1 MIATAAL
8 SQRCLSDRETELNH
22 LGGIL
27 YLELIELKEELCF
40 EKQEL
45 DHLKKQR
52 SEVQQARNDISEQIN
67 LYQQV
72 KEADVRTTLHE
83 IKGMRQRRDDLDEET
98 EMLSSETEFIGTQ
111 NDELIQKIE
120 KLLESEK
127 VQDIFTTRAKD
138 QKRQATSQ
146 KSSRYLR
153 RQKRLMNQCSQNSC
167 CSMDSWESLQ
177 ESFQSLEFIDKNGT
191 LHAKTSKKRK

>member
-1 MIATAAL
+1 MIATAAP
-8 SQRCLSDRETELNH
+8 SQRCLSDQETQLNH

-27 YLELIELKEELCF
+27 FLELIELKEELCF

-52 SEVQQARNDISEQIN
+52 SEVQQAKNDISGQVN

-72 KEADVRTTLHE
+72 KEANLGATLHE
-83 IKGMRQRRDDLDEET
+83 IKGMRQQRDDLDEEI
-98 EMLSSETEFIGTQ
+98 EMLSSETEFIETQ
-111 NDELIQKIE
+111 NSELIEKIE
-120 KLLESEK
+120 KLLESER
-127 VQDIFTTRAKD
+127 VQDIFTTREKNQQRKAD
-138 QKRQATSQ
+138 SQ

-167 CSMDSWESLQ
+167 SSMDSWESLQ
-177 ESFQSLEFIDKNGT
+177 ESFESLELIDKNGT
-191 LHAKTSKKRK
+191 LHTKIVNKRK